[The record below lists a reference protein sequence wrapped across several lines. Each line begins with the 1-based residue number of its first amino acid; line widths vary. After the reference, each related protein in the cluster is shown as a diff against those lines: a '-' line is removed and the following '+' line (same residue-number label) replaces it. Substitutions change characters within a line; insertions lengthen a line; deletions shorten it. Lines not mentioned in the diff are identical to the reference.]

1 MLLAL
6 TETSLSWQVGR
17 GENSGRLLSHA
28 AVVRALRP
36 LGSVGPNGI
45 FATTAPLTLS
55 AGWKTQNLQAVVL
68 VQERASR
75 HIMGVASLTFND
87 LSTSAPNSAP
97 D

>member
-6 TETSLSWQVGR
+6 SETSLSWQVGR
-17 GENSGRLLSHA
+17 GENSGRLLRHA

-55 AGWKTQNLQAVVL
+55 AGWKTQNLQAVVM
-68 VQERASR
+68 VQASR
-75 HIMGVASLTFND
+75 HIVGVASLTFND
-87 LSTSAPNSAP
+87 LSTSAPNLAP